1 MSTELLYVAL
11 IFGLFVVP
19 KIFERFLIPSA
30 ITAFLMGML
39 FHHYKLV
46 ESDAGINLLGMLGI
60 TSLFLFAG
68 LEVEFENLKENAK
81 MLIFQVLGNV
91 VLLILSVLFAN
102 HFLDLNLRQAIIFSL
117 AILTP
122 SSGFIINFLNSNIID
137 NHQKDWIKTVAIGVE
152 LIALI
157 ILFFVLKSES
167 VLSLSISLVQLILL
181 IFALPVIF
189 RIFARL
195 ILPFA
200 QGTEAA
206 FFLMLATI
214 FGYLTKKLGIYYLF
228 GSFIVGISINRFKGM
243 FPAMQIDELLKSLR
257 LFSSFF
263 IPFYFFSSGQKVD
276 PNLFSFSALSLALG
290 LFVIIMISKAIFGF
304 LMRYM
309 IVKNGVKDALMV
321 SLGGMPTLIF
331 GLVLANIL
339 KSEFNLADN
348 IYAALLLNTILLSIV
363 PTFIMKKFLFE
374 KLQ

>member
-1 MSTELLYVAL
+1 
-11 IFGLFVVP
+11 
-19 KIFERFLIPSA
+19 
-30 ITAFLMGML
+30 ML